1 MRAHSK
7 RVGQPG
13 IVSVF
18 SHLWLMPGDAG
29 WYLGLIMS
37 LSKTKREEVRLQF
50 GGKCAFCA
58 SVLPNRSW
66 HAENIGE
73 EFVAGG
79 LVAICTECY
88 SSKGRA
94 TPEAFRAMLAEQ
106 VERAKRH
113 SSNFRMALRFGLV
126 SQTRAP
132 VKFWFERCTAEPSST
147 SLTSSDLP
155 LNNNS
160 TA

>member
-13 IVSVF
+13 IVSIF

-58 SVLPNRSW
+58 SVLPNRGW

-88 SSKGRA
+88 SSKGKA
-94 TPEAFRAMLAEQ
+94 SPEAFRAMLAEQ
-106 VERAKRH
+106 VERAQRH

-126 SQTRAP
+126 SQTQAP
-132 VKFWFERCTAEPSST
+132 IEFWFERCTAERSAASQPTSVSS
-147 SLTSSDLP
+147 LKVSS
-155 LNNNS
+155 
-160 TA
+160 AA